1 MSTTKKIRFF
11 FSSPI
16 WVCKIAYLE
25 IKPIEF
31 GELSMLYR
39 GMFFGSLCVF
49 MLFLCMK
56 ILLIK
61 EDEAP
66 ESIIAERE
74 IVRERPWNMIGIF
87 RCCPFTP
94 EIEEEEIENDDE
106 EINEEILFCTYES
119 VALALYPDS
128 FKNPC
133 QTYLWPLLVLPRLPQ
148 V

>member
-1 MSTTKKIRFF
+1 
-11 FSSPI
+11 
-16 WVCKIAYLE
+16 
-25 IKPIEF
+25 
-31 GELSMLYR
+31 
-39 GMFFGSLCVF
+39 

-94 EIEEEEIENDDE
+94 ETEDEEIEKDDDE
-106 EINEEILFCTYES
+106 IKDEILFCIYES
-119 VALALYPDS
+119 VALASYPDS
-128 FKNPC
+128 FKNPS
-133 QTYLWPLLVLPRLPQ
+133 QIYLWPLLMLLQ
-148 V
+148 LLQA